1 MLDYYALFALLISLG
16 LAALVAGNN
25 LFSCSGV
32 IVAGGI
38 VKRKTGV
45 VVALI
50 GYLLGL
56 LLQGGMLHIGV
67 YALLPVHDSMI
78 LFAGILAAGAVFV
91 VSHLLKAPQ
100 SLSLVL
106 ASAFV
111 GAGLAAGYAIDMTFL
126 YLMIAAWIMAPVV
139 SLLVVFFIASSQKE
153 KKKDIWRSL
162 KIAKV
167 LLIVTSFLMA
177 YTLGANT
184 LGFLYSSVGYGS
196 VTILLLFMAAIA
208 VGSFAFSGRII
219 RNVEEEVMPVK
230 YKGALATQ
238 LVSTVLVEAAT
249 FLGIPLSNTQVFT
262 TSLLGS
268 GLSYKTRIIDPKA
281 LKVILL
287 TWILGALACLAMG
300 YVIAYALILA

>member
-1 MLDYYALFALLISLG
+1 MLDYYSLFALVISLG

-25 LFSCSGV
+25 LFSCAGV
-32 IVAGGI
+32 IVAGGV

-56 LLQGGMLHIGV
+56 LLQGGMLHVGV

-78 LFAGILAAGAVFV
+78 LFSGVLAAAAVFV

-100 SLSLVL
+100 SLSLAL
-106 ASAFV
+106 ASAFI
-111 GAGLAAGYAIDMTFL
+111 GAGLAAGYVINTSFL
-126 YLMIAAWIMAPVV
+126 YLMIAVWITAPIV
-139 SLLVVFFIASSQKE
+139 SLLVVFFLTSSQKK
-153 KKKDIWRSL
+153 KKKDIWRSM

-167 LLIVTSFLMA
+167 LLIAASFLMA

-196 VTILLLFMAAIA
+196 LEILILFMAAIA

-219 RNVEEEVMPVK
+219 RNVEEEAMPVK

-238 LVSTVLVEAAT
+238 LVSTVLVEGAT
-249 FLGIPLSNTQVFT
+249 FLGIPLSNTEVFT

-268 GLSYKTRIIDPKA
+268 GLSYKTRMIDPKA
-281 LKVILL
+281 LKTILL
-287 TWILGALACLAMG
+287 TWILGALACLAIG
-300 YVIAYALILA
+300 YLVAYALILA